1 MPPFQKDENKQPFN
15 SPEAKVEEAAEKKE
29 GEEAEDVAEDIS
41 QAPIQEVIDAVL
53 DLPAKDLQHLYE
65 AIGKVIK
72 TKKKEAP
79 KQEEAPAS
87 EFNAEDMARSFM

>member
-1 MPPFQKDENKQPFN
+1 MPMDDKEPK
-15 SPEAKVEEAAEKKE
+15 AEEKTTEE
-29 GEEAEDVAEDIS
+29 SEVGEEIAW
-41 QAPIQEVIDAVL
+41 APIQEVIDAVL

-79 KQEEAPAS
+79 KQEEGPAS
-87 EFNAEDMARSFM
+87 EFNAQDMARSFM